1 MERPKRVVVDT
12 SAVINGQLAARAN
25 AGELRNCEVIIP
37 QVVMDELHSQAA
49 DQRRQGWAGLEA
61 LREVAGTAE
70 ESGITLTFHGSHATT
85 EEIAL
90 AGSGRIDS
98 LINDTAKRLR
108 AVLYTSDR
116 LQQLAAQ
123 AEGVE
128 AVLLQADV
136 KKDDL
141 EFTEYFDSDTMS
153 VHLKE
158 GMPPAAKRG
167 GPGSFIMVTLA
178 EEPLARQD
186 LERMAS
192 KIMDAARGA
201 AGMIEIEKP
210 GAVVVQY
217 EDYRIAITR
226 PPFSESVE
234 ITVVH
239 PLVRM
244 TLDDYDLSDE
254 LMERFSE
261 RAEGIVISGP
271 PGSGKSTLASGLADF
286 YNERGRIVKT
296 FESPRD
302 LQVKPGITQYTRLDG
317 SFENSADILLLVRP
331 DYTIF
336 DEVRRRE
343 DFDTFSDL
351 RLAGVG
357 MVGVVHAN
365 SPIDGIQRFIGKVD
379 LGIIP
384 SVLDTVVFVKD
395 GGIEKVYELELKVKV
410 PSGMVEADLARPV
423 IEVRD
428 FDTKNLEHEIYTFG
442 QENVIVPVAGN
453 SAHGIGGIAE
463 ERIRAIFQKYDPGVG
478 VEILSDDRVVIRVA
492 KPFIPSVIGRRG
504 SNISDLERKLGISID
519 VEEREG
525 DVPED
530 GMEVPAR
537 LSESKNAIILDV
549 DPEYAS
555 THAGVY
561 VGDTLLTS
569 RRVGRKGQIKI
580 PKRSDAARKL
590 SELAASEADIRV
602 SIRGS
607 QTPR

>member
-61 LREVAGTAE
+61 LREVAGAAE